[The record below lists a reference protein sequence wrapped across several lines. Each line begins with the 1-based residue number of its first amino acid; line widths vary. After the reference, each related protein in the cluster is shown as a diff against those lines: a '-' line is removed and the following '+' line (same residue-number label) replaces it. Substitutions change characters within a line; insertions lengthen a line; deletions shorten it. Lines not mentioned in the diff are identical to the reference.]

1 MKEYDATLYIPGTPF
16 EMKGKV
22 SFPDMK
28 NGIPKGKMV
37 AITVDVRKMKKRLC
51 QELNTQDDSFTY
63 TVSGESEPTYLV
75 DCHADLID
83 CKRGKVIGR
92 FKLSSGDSCNQ
103 WHLYIDD
110 VLFMSGPPNGLFKLP
125 EFELDS
131 LTALI
136 NRKG

>member
-1 MKEYDATLYIPGTPF
+1 MKHLY
-16 EMKGKV
+16 
-22 SFPDMK
+22 
-28 NGIPKGKMV
+28 
-37 AITVDVRKMKKRLC
+37 
-51 QELNTQDDSFTY
+51 QQLNTQDDSFTY

-75 DCHADLID
+75 DRDADLID

-92 FKLSSGDSCNQ
+92 YKLGNNQ

-125 EFELDS
+125 EFELKS

-136 NRKG
+136 NQ